1 MRGSVHDRGTI
12 REFGTVSQYE
22 NKGHR
27 LRIYASANVC
37 YRLLQMH
44 VVAML
49 VLAMHR
55 THTIEIARSL
65 PRACGISMTGIG

>member
-1 MRGSVHDRGTI
+1 MRGSGHGRDTI
-12 REFGTVSQYE
+12 REYETVSQYE

-27 LRIYASANVC
+27 LRIYASANAY
-37 YRLLQMH
+37 YRLMKEH
-44 VVAML
+44 VVAVL

-65 PRACGISMTGIG
+65 PRACGMSMTGIG